1 MLYGTENLHGGDVY
15 AREIEL
21 DYSANI
27 NPYGTPQSVIDAAAE
42 ALTQIRNYPDPYCR
56 ALIRAIADYEQVPET
71 YVLCGSGAAE
81 LIYAYCSAARPRCAV
96 ELAPT
101 FSEYALGL
109 ETVGCRTERYL
120 LKRENG
126 FVLDGGFFAFLEE
139 TAPEAVFLCNPNN
152 PTGRLIP
159 REMLVRILD
168 YCRDRGIRV
177 LLDECF
183 IDLSDRGESMVED
196 LAGYPGLLILKAF
209 TKNYGMAGLRL
220 GYCLSADAAL
230 LGRMSAATQ
239 PWNVSTP
246 AQAAGVAAIGERA
259 FVEKARRTI
268 DTERAW
274 LTERLISCGFEVCPS
289 STNFIL
295 FRGPEKLH
303 AALLERKI
311 AIRNCDNFHGLGP
324 GWYRIAVRLREQ
336 NEKLMDAICDTIRE
350 G

>member
-1 MLYGTENLHGGDVY
+1 MLYRTENLHGGDIY
-15 AREIEL
+15 TREIEL

-27 NPYGTPQSVIDAAAE
+27 NPYGTPQSVIDAAAH

-56 ALIRAIADYEQVPET
+56 ALVRAIAEYEKVPES

-81 LIYAYCSAARPRCAV
+81 LIYAYCGAVRPHCAV

-109 ETVGCRTERYL
+109 ETVNCRTERYL
-120 LKRENG
+120 LRQENG
-126 FVLDGGFFAFLEE
+126 FELDEGFFAFLEK
-139 TAPEAVFLCNPNN
+139 TAPEALFLCNPNN

-159 REMLVRILD
+159 REMLLRLLQ
-168 YCRDRGIRV
+168 YCRDKGTRMM
-177 LLDECF
+177 LDECF
-183 IDLSDRGESMVED
+183 IDLSDQGESIVSMLGEF
-196 LAGYPGLLILKAF
+196 PGLLILKAF

-220 GYCLSADAAL
+220 GYCLSADDSL
-230 LGRMSAATQ
+230 LRQMSAETQ
-239 PWNVSTP
+239 PWNVSSP

-259 FVEKARRTI
+259 FVEKARKTI

-274 LTERLISCGFEVCPS
+274 LTEQLRNCGFTVCPS

-295 FRGPEKLH
+295 FRGPEDLH
-303 AALLERKI
+303 TRLLKKKI

-336 NEKLMDAICDTIRE
+336 NEKLMDAIYETIGER
-350 G
+350 